1 MNGYRVLLTNPTP
14 NTREMTI
21 PAGRPLGVNER
32 TVQTQS
38 SVTIELKPYSRVA
51 IIYGHHGHRIVDRAT
66 IDDIH
71 IIHDDIEI
79 IDIDGGIA
87 SRVPIAMES
96 DELNGNKASRESFLS
111 RARESYNGVQENQ
124 ERRIGGFQLLAQLS
138 YLRSQR
144 DGQGIGLYSPE
155 ALNLKYDRGV
165 DTIYSHVNAGDISIT
180 SCIGSGYD
188 SAGALQM
195 NVRNNTS
202 REIRVR
208 IPQGCMFEQAEW
220 TGNQNLVVTKEEFV
234 IIGPAKEES
243 FPLHA
248 SCANRN
254 AGAPSNDEMN
264 VTPFIFNDL
273 GESFQNQDS
282 VWRSFDGDRSGNTRL

>member
-1 MNGYRVLLTNPTP
+1 MNGYRVMLTNPTP
-14 NTREMTI
+14 HTREMTI
-21 PAGRPLGVNER
+21 PSGRNLGVNGDAIR
-32 TVQTQS
+32 TQN

-51 IIYGHHGHRIVDRAT
+51 VVYDHHGYRIVDHAT

-71 IIHDDIEI
+71 IIHDDVEI
-79 IDIDGGIA
+79 IDIGEGIS

-96 DELNGNKASRESFLS
+96 HELNGNKASRDSFLS
-111 RARESYNGVQENQ
+111 HARSTYNGVQENQ
-124 ERRIGGFQLLAQLS
+124 EKRMGGYQLLAQLS

-144 DGQGIGLYSPE
+144 EEQDIGLYSPE
-155 ALNLKYDRGV
+155 ALNLRYDNGV
-165 DTIYSHVNAGDISIT
+165 DTIFSHVNAGNISIM

-195 NVRNNTS
+195 SVRNNTT
-202 REIRVR
+202 RELRVR

-248 SCANRN
+248 SCANSS
-254 AGAPSNDEMN
+254 AGAPSNDDMN

-282 VWRSFDGDRSGNTRL
+282 VWRSFDGEGGRNTSL

>member
-1 MNGYRVLLTNPTP
+1 
-14 NTREMTI
+14 MTI
-21 PAGRPLGVNER
+21 PAGRNLGVNGNA
-32 TVQTQS
+32 VKTQN
-38 SVTIELKPYSRVA
+38 SVTVELGPYSRVA
-51 IIYGHHGHRIVDRAT
+51 IIYDHHGYRVVDRAT

-71 IIHDDIEI
+71 IIHDDVEI
-79 IDIDGGIA
+79 IEIDGGVS
-87 SRVPIAMES
+87 SRIPITMES
-96 DELNGNKASRESFLS
+96 HELNGNKASRDSFLS
-111 RARESYNGVQENQ
+111 RAREAYNGVQENQ
-124 ERRIGGFQLLAQLS
+124 EKRMGGFQLLAQLS

-144 DGQGIGLYSPE
+144 DEQGIGLYSPE
-155 ALNLKYDRGV
+155 ALNLRYDRGV
-165 DTIYSHVNAGDISIT
+165 DTIYSLVNAGNISIM

-195 NVRNNTS
+195 SVRNNTS
-202 REIRVR
+202 RELRVR

-248 SCANRN
+248 SCANSS

-282 VWRSFDGDRSGNTRL
+282 VWRSFDGDRRRNTSL